1 MVSLISQW
9 GHKNGAY
16 ECVIDTLSDLENVPT
31 DVAVGTVVF
40 CIENSK
46 TYMLNGSGVYVE
58 VNFKK
63 GGKGGDKK
71 LGSKEIYENGV
82 YRAEDYELDGFN
94 QVEVEVA
101 NTYVAGDEGKVVD
114 NGELKA
120 QTSRNVTAN
129 GTYDTTLNSEVIVNL
144 PSAMGVSF

>member
-16 ECVIDTLSDLENVPT
+16 EYVIDTLNDLENVPT

-63 GGKGGDKK
+63 GGKGGEGSAPKGNAEGILNLVHILE
-71 LGSKEIYENGV
+71 LGEEHEDGGIYW
-82 YRAEDYELDGFN
+82 D
-94 QVEVEVA
+94 
-101 NTYVAGDEGKVVD
+101 NT
-114 NGELKA
+114 
-120 QTSRNVTAN
+120 
-129 GTYDTTLNSEVIVNL
+129 VIVEEQE
-144 PSAMGVSF
+144 S